1 MTDPTLNQPKDAGER
16 NDAQQSPDPELRKET
31 LEDLGPDGRVDDIKG
46 GSRPTVT
53 PQPGQ

>member
-31 LEDLGPDGRVDDIKG
+31 LEDLGPDGRLDDIKG